1 MEPMAGSTDSER
13 RALGDAQPES
23 TLLPAAGPMRC
34 AADPSIETYL
44 RCGRCEKSIC
54 PRCLIQTPV
63 GARCRDCAQLRKLP
77 MFDVRPLDYLRAV
90 GGGLAAGIGGGFA
103 LILLR
108 ELIPGSG
115 MFFRGIFYVAIL
127 AAFGYG
133 VGTAVAWSTRR
144 KQGTWLGIVAAF
156 AVPIGIGVGHAIF
169 YIVNGANPTI
179 AIVAGFIPLIGS
191 AWSLLGLL
199 VAMAIAFSRAR

>member
-1 MEPMAGSTDSER
+1 MMEPMAGSTDSER
-13 RALGDAQPES
+13 RAPGDAQPES

-44 RCGRCEKSIC
+44 RCGRCEKPIC

-90 GGGLAAGIGGGFA
+90 GGGLAASVGGGLA
-103 LILLR
+103 LTFIQMLV
-108 ELIPGSG
+108 PVFG
-115 MFFRGIFYVAIL
+115 MLNLVFL
-127 AAFGYG
+127 AALGYG
-133 VGTAVAWSTRR
+133 VGTAVALSTRR
-144 KQGTWLGIVAAF
+144 KQGPTLGVLAAF
-156 AVPIGIGVGHAIF
+156 AVPIGLALARAALLT
-169 YIVNGANPTI
+169 VNGADPL
-179 AIVAGFIPLIGS
+179 VALSVGFASLIGS

>member
-1 MEPMAGSTDSER
+1 MMEPMAGSTDSER
-13 RALGDAQPES
+13 RAPGDAQPES

-44 RCGRCEKSIC
+44 RCGRCEKPIC

-90 GGGLAAGIGGGFA
+90 GGGLAASVGGGLA
-103 LILLR
+103 LTFIQMLV
-108 ELIPGSG
+108 PVFG
-115 MFFRGIFYVAIL
+115 MLNLVFL
-127 AAFGYG
+127 AALGYG
-133 VGTAVAWSTRR
+133 VGTAVALSTRR
-144 KQGTWLGIVAAF
+144 KQGTALGVLAAF
-156 AVPIGIGVGHAIF
+156 AVPIGLALARGALLM
-169 YIVNGANPTI
+169 VNGADPL
-179 AIVAGFIPLIGS
+179 VALSVGFASLIGS
-191 AWSLLGLL
+191 AWSLLGLV